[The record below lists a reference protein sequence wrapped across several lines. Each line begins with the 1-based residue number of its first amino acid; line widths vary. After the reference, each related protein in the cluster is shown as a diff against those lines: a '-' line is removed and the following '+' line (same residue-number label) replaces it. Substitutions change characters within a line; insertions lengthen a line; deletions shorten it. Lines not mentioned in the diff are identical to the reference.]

1 MAKAKKIDEFTWRD
15 FPLGGV
21 VTEPGSSTDY
31 LTGGW
36 ATVRP
41 IVHFEQCIRCGVC
54 WTFCPEGCIHQNDEG
69 YFVANLDYCK
79 GCGICAVECYTGCIE
94 MKE

>member
-1 MAKAKKIDEFTWRD
+1 MVKKIDEFRWQD
-15 FPLGGV
+15 IPLGGV
-21 VTEPGSSTDY
+21 VTEPGSSRDY

-41 IVHFEQCIRCGVC
+41 VVHFEQCIQCGVC
-54 WTFCPEGCIHQNDEG
+54 WTFCPEGCIHRNDQG
-69 YFVANLDYCK
+69 YFVADLDYCK
-79 GCGICAVECYTGCIE
+79 GCGICAAECHTGCIE